1 MRIAVTGAAGRLG
14 GQVAGLLAATGDHQ
28 VVAVS
33 RRPAAH
39 AAPGPRLAEAVA
51 DYADLPALRA
61 ALHDVDTLVF
71 VSSDRE
77 AVHVLR
83 HHQNVIQAAA
93 ESGVGHIVALSG
105 LDADLGSPFC
115 YGMTY
120 GYTEQMLDDSGCAA
134 SIARA
139 SIFTE
144 FFLQLLNLAHAS
156 NEIRLPAADGR
167 ISLVSRADVGRCLAA
182 LALGAPTGQ
191 HHDITGPEASGLAAI
206 VALPG
211 QQWRTPV
218 SYTNVAPADF
228 QIEMARGGL
237 EPWWCYAFSTMFDSI
252 REQRWAS
259 VSGEVLRLTGRPPV
273 SVRDILAQ
281 SAGPAGEVNPG

>member
-1 MRIAVTGAAGRLG
+1 M
-14 GQVAGLLAATGDHQ
+14 
-28 VVAVS
+28 VAVS
-33 RRPAAH
+33 RRPAAR
-39 AAPGPRLAEAVA
+39 AGPSSRLAAAVA
-51 DYADLPALRA
+51 DYADPPALRA
-61 ALHDVDTLVF
+61 ALRGVDTLVF
-71 VSSDRE
+71 VSSDGE

-93 ESGVGHIVALSG
+93 DSGVRHIVALSG

-120 GYTEQMLDDSGCAA
+120 GYTEQMLHDSGCAV

-144 FFLQLLNLAHAS
+144 FFLQLLTLAGTS

-182 LALGAPTGQ
+182 LAVGAPAGQ
-191 HHDITGPEASGLAAI
+191 HHDITGPEAPGLATIA
-206 VALPG
+206 ALAG
-211 QQWRTPV
+211 RQWGTPV
-218 SYTNVAPADF
+218 SYTDVAPADF

-252 REQRWAS
+252 REQRWTS
-259 VSGEVLRLTGRPPV
+259 VSGEVLRLTGGPPA
-273 SVRDILAQ
+273 SVRDVLAQ
-281 SAGPAGEVNPG
+281 AARPGGEVGPG